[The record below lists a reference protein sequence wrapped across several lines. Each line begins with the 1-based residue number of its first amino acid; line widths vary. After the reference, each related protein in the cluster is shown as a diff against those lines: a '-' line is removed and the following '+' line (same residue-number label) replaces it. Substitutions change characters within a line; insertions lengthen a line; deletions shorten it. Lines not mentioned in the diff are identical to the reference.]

1 LPRAVS
7 KAKAM
12 DLALTGRMMDAAE
25 AERSGLVA
33 RIFPQAD
40 LLKEVKVIAK
50 TIADMPLLTAMMV
63 KEAINTAYETTLSE
77 GIHFERRL
85 FHSCFA
91 TNDQKEGMAAFIEKR
106 PAKFTNS

>member
-1 LPRAVS
+1 
-7 KAKAM
+7 
-12 DLALTGRMMDAAE
+12 MDATE

-33 RIFPQAD
+33 RVFPQAD
-40 LLKEVKVIAK
+40 LMKEVKAIAK

-63 KEAINTAYETTLSE
+63 KEAINSAYETTLSE

-91 TNDQKEGMAAFIEKR
+91 TDDQKEGMAAFMEKR
-106 PAKFTNS
+106 PPKFTNS